1 MSLHRRIVVVLVAVA
16 AVVSTAAA
24 VTAPTAD
31 AAVASFK
38 PARAQA
44 KVAVY
49 RLQGVKPAEIRRAT
63 LRRAGHTRRLNV
75 TSVRRAA
82 ARGQLRLRLLRGRSA
97 RIVRRVRLR
106 ASRPGARGRHARVVR
121 RRLMRRVV
129 KRNLRSRLV
138 IVTQPQAPPPAP
150 PATASS
156 CGPASLGSFGVDA
169 WPGGCW
175 RPYGDASPFNRPI
188 GDSPRLHP
196 RSAAIVQ
203 HVVGASGGPSNLV
216 AGDAGTEWDYSHPVY
231 WAQPS
236 DPVYTVDCVESWG
249 TCEVEG
255 MQVQIPAAA
264 QPAAGS
270 DGHLTVVDQAT
281 GWEYDFWQVRDKPA
295 GGGKLTVSWGG
306 RTRIDGDGLDSN
318 ATAANFGSLG
328 GIIRAQELEAG
339 EIRHA
344 LFLVIKCSSG
354 EKVYPANGTGA
365 KCGDATDAPPMGTRF
380 QLAMSDPEIDA
391 LAVPAWKKTVLR
403 AMARYGL
410 YFGDTGGSG
419 MNLQFESGASYTSFG
434 REDAMVSFARRAGM
448 KVSDGKAVFEIADG
462 VDWTSRLRVVDPC
475 EAQGTC

>member
-1 MSLHRRIVVVLVAVA
+1 MSLHRRVIAVLVALA
-16 AVVSTAAA
+16 AVVTTAAA
-24 VTAPTAD
+24 VAPQAAD
-31 AAVASFK
+31 AAVVSFK
-38 PARAQA
+38 PARAHA
-44 KVAVY
+44 TVAVY
-49 RLQGVKPAEIRRAT
+49 RLQGLKPAEIRRAT
-63 LRRAGHTRRLNV
+63 LRRAGRARRLSV
-75 TSVRRAA
+75 AGVRRAA
-82 ARGQLRLRLLRGRSA
+82 ARGRLRLRVLRGRGA
-97 RIVRRVRLR
+97 RILRRTHLR
-106 ASRPGARGRHARVVR
+106 ASRTGAKGRRARVAH
-121 RRLMRRVV
+121 RRLLRRAV
-129 KRNLRSRLV
+129 KRNRRSRLT
-138 IVTQPQAPPPAP
+138 IVTRPPAPPSAP

-156 CGPASLGSFGVDA
+156 CGPSSLGSFGVDA

-196 RSAAIVQ
+196 SSSAIVQ
-203 HVVGASGGPSNLV
+203 QVLGGSGGPSKLV
-216 AGDAGTEWDYSHPVY
+216 AGDAGSEWDYSHPVY
-231 WAQPS
+231 WAQPA
-236 DPVYTVDCVESWG
+236 DPVYTVDCVEDWG

-255 MQVQIPAAA
+255 MQVRIPAAA

-295 GGGKLTVSWGG
+295 GGGRLTVSWGG

-328 GIIRAQELEAG
+328 GIIRAQEMEAG

-365 KCGDATDAPPMGTRF
+365 KCADTTDAPPMGTRF
-380 QLAMSDPEIDA
+380 QLAMSDQEIDG
-391 LAVPAWKKTVLR
+391 LAIPAWKKTILR

-448 KVSDGKAVFEIADG
+448 KVADGKAVFDVAEG